1 MEDSVSDYV
10 LGWSA
15 LELNLRHWTYSI
27 EEEKSKPQG
36 LQPLHF

>member
-27 EEEKSKPQG
+27 EEKSKPQG